1 MRLETLWVRVP
12 MTIVT
17 PGEEHLLGIA
27 ETTSTALNFSRERAI
42 ARSPFW
48 PLEDMRVAIEDGMVV
63 ATAGDFRFD
72 QWFGGRSMG
81 CSGIWGVATLP
92 EHREGGLATACIRAL
107 LDRARERGVPL
118 TALFPAVLTPYRRMG
133 YEIAGVFIRHRV
145 PLDAL
150 PPGDDTLPSV
160 ELADVSR
167 DVGGMHAA
175 FREWISTSNGP
186 VEPVTDDLWI
196 SRLLPASDDD
206 TGRTVVVREDGR
218 ITGVAS
224 FTRETEPGLLD
235 VAFGVD
241 CRTLFAVT
249 PTAQR
254 ALWSYFRGY
263 RGLGT
268 WLQWVG
274 PANDP
279 IALGSIDAFIERPY
293 RYDWML
299 RLLDVPAALEARGY
313 PAIDAE
319 ATFTVDDAM
328 YPDNAGAWHVSV
340 SGGRASAERLD
351 GHDRQA
357 LPIGVLSSMFSGYLR
372 AHDAVRLGYLDADDP
387 AVDALAAIFDGPD
400 PWSPFF
406 F

>member
-224 FTRETEPGLLD
+224 FTRKTEPGLLD

-319 ATFTVDDAM
+319 ATFAVDDAM

-351 GHDRQA
+351 GHDRLA

>member
-1 MRLETLWVRVP
+1 MS
-12 MTIVT
+12 IVT

-42 ARSPFW
+42 GRSPFW
-48 PLEDMRVAIEDGMVV
+48 PLEDMRVAIEDGKVV
-63 ATAGDFRFD
+63 ATAGDFHFD
-72 QWFGGRSMG
+72 QWFGGRPIG

-107 LDRARERGVPL
+107 LDRARERGWPL
-118 TALFPAVLTPYRRMG
+118 TALFPAVLAPYRKMG

-150 PPGDDTLPSV
+150 PPGDDSLPGV
-160 ELADVSR
+160 ELADLSR
-167 DVGGMHAA
+167 DIDGMRAA
-175 FREWISTSNGP
+175 YRAWISTSTGP
-186 VEPVTDDLWI
+186 AEPLTEDLWI
-196 SRLLPASDDD
+196 GRLLPASDDD

-224 FTRETEPGLLD
+224 FIRATDPGLLD
-235 VAFGVD
+235 IAFGIN
-241 CRTLFAVT
+241 CRALFAVT
-249 PTAQR
+249 HAAQR
-254 ALWSYFRGY
+254 ALWAYLRGY

-274 PANDP
+274 PPNDP
-279 IALGSIDAFIERPY
+279 IALGSLGAFIERPY

-299 RLLDVPAALEARGY
+299 RLLDVPAAFEARGY

-319 ATFTVDDAM
+319 ATFAVEDPM
-328 YPDNAGAWHVSV
+328 YPDNAGAWRLTI
-340 SGGRASAERLD
+340 SGGRASVERVD
-351 GHDRQA
+351 DHDRRP
-357 LPIGVLSSMFSGYLR
+357 LPIGVLSAMFTGYLR
-372 AHDAVRLGYLDADDP
+372 PHDAVRLGHLDGDDP
-387 AVDALAAIFDGPD
+387 AIEALAAILDGPD
-400 PWSPFF
+400 PWMPFF

>member
-1 MRLETLWVRVP
+1 MRLETLRVP
-12 MTIVT
+12 LPVTIVT
-17 PGEEHLLGIA
+17 PGEDHLLGIA

-48 PLEDMRVAIEDGMVV
+48 PLEDMRVAIEDGRVV

-72 QWFGGRSMG
+72 QWFGGRPIG

-107 LDRARERGVPL
+107 LDRAREGGVPL

-133 YEIAGVFIRHRV
+133 YEIAGVFIQHRV
-145 PLDAL
+145 TLDAL
-150 PPGDDTLPSV
+150 PPGDDTLPNV
-160 ELADVSR
+160 ELADLSR
-167 DVGGMHAA
+167 DVREMHAA
-175 FREWISTSNGP
+175 YREWVSNATGP
-186 VEPVTDDLWI
+186 FEPVTDDLWV

-224 FTRETEPGLLD
+224 FTRKTEPGLLD
-235 VAFGVD
+235 VAFGID

-249 PTAQR
+249 PKAQR
-254 ALWSYFRGY
+254 ALWSYFRGF

-274 PANDP
+274 PPNDP
-279 IALGSIDAFIERPY
+279 IALGSLDAFVERPF

-299 RLLDVPAALEARGY
+299 RLLDVPAAFAARGY
-313 PAIDAE
+313 PAIEAA
-319 ATFTVDDAM
+319 ATFAVDDPM
-328 YPDNAGAWHVSV
+328 YPDNAGAWRLSV
-340 SGGRASAERLD
+340 SDGRASVERVD
-351 GHDRQA
+351 SHDRRP
-357 LPIGVLSSMFSGYLR
+357 LPIGILSSMFSGYLR
-372 AHDAVRLGYLDADDP
+372 SYDAVRLGLLDGDDP
-387 AVDALAAIFDGPD
+387 AVDTLASIFDGPD